1 MILLEI
7 NNKIVEDTLK
17 EKFENAI
24 AGNKP
29 DVVDVTAADF
39 DGVLYRV
46 TSKQGDR
53 TKILVSIRLNYYKE
67 LEQHGA
73 GTFLSAIYGDFLEA
87 TPESGYSVSLQY
99 DLEKVKLMDKQ
110 AAVELARNASLLKR
124 NCFAAVFMRYFEFQ
138 QRGEEGGERA
148 VIHYR
153 EDEVMYVEAK
163 KDRVVCVF
171 QTQFKDDDDVVIGK
185 VFLQE
190 FKEGRKRA
198 QEAPAVVF
206 SSREPPNEL
215 KDMNIQAGSSNTG
228 FIAFVLFPH
237 HCTPARR
244 DNTINLI
251 HTFRNYL
258 HYHIKCSKAYI
269 HLRMRAKTTDFLKV
283 LNRAKPEPKVVE
295 RKTMAGKTFQQAK

>member
-1 MILLEI
+1 MEI
-7 NNKIVEDTLK
+7 SQSIEEVEMMFK
-17 EKFENAI
+17 
-24 AGNKP
+24 
-29 DVVDVTAADF
+29 
-39 DGVLYRV
+39 R
-46 TSKQGDR
+46 
-53 TKILVSIRLNYYKE
+53 RLF
-67 LEQHGA
+67 H
-73 GTFLSAIYGDFLEA
+73 LS
-87 TPESGYSVSLQY
+87 
-99 DLEKVKLMDKQ
+99 VKT
-110 AAVELARNASLLKR
+110 
-124 NCFAAVFMRYFEFQ
+124 
-138 QRGEEGGERA
+138 GEEGGERA

-258 HYHIKCSKAYI
+258 HYHIKCSKVSRAI
-269 HLRMRAKTTDFLKV
+269 LLLFPCMLRFVT
-283 LNRAKPEPKVVE
+283 
-295 RKTMAGKTFQQAK
+295 RKLPQWISSYVI